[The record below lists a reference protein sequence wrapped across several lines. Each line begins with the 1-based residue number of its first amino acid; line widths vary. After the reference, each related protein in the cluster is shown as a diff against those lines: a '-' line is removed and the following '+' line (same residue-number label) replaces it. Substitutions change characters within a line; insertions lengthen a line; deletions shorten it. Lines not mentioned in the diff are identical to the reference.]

1 MKLKLE
7 NIAVGI
13 IILIGVTA
21 FGFWLMKDPTSDFQA
36 SMPGEDNRQSASLV
50 EELIRIGEKFIQFE
64 NSSTKMNGTWTRFRG
79 EDFDNIKKDAV
90 PLKDSW
96 TDDEPEVLWTIELG
110 EGHAGPAIYKG
121 QVYLLDCDEEKRE
134 DALRCFSLEDGKE
147 IWRRS
152 YGVHVKRNHG
162 MSRTVPAVTEDYVL
176 SIGPRCHVMCVE
188 RETGNLLWGL
198 DMMKEYGTE
207 LPQWYTAQ
215 CPLIDGDK
223 AILSPGGSAI
233 MIAVDI
239 KTGELLWE
247 APNTMQWKMSH
258 SSIIPMTFNGK
269 KMYVYSANGGV
280 CGVSAEGEDE
290 GQVIWENTDWNY
302 SVVAPS
308 PVVFEDG
315 RIFLTTGYG
324 AGGIM
329 IRLQPNGDQ
338 FEVEVLQEY
347 KPKEGLASEQQ
358 TPVVWQGHLFG
369 ILPKDAGANRNQLV
383 CVHPDDVTE
392 MVWISGKTNR
402 FGLGPYIIA
411 DEKMYILSDDGTLT
425 MIKPDKSQY
434 IQLAQKKIIDGH
446 DAWAPLAIA
455 DGRLLMRDSKTMVC
469 LDISKNLP

>member
-1 MKLKLE
+1 MKSK
-7 NIAVGI
+7 NIVVGI
-13 IILIGVTA
+13 AIAIGFAGIV
-21 FGFWLMKDPTSDFQA
+21 FWLVKDPTSSFQA
-36 SMPGEDNRQSASLV
+36 SIPGEDNRQSAGV
-50 EELIRIGEKFIQFE
+50 IEEIIRIGEKFIKFE
-64 NSSTKMNGTWTRFRG
+64 NRSTEMNGTWTRFRG
-79 EDFDNIKKDAV
+79 SGFDNIKKDTA

-96 TDDEPEVLWTIELG
+96 SEEEPQILWSLELG

-121 QVYLLDCDEEKRE
+121 QVYLLDYDEEKRE

-188 RETGNLLWGL
+188 RKTGNLLWGL

-233 MIAVDI
+233 MIAVNI
-239 KTGELLWE
+239 ETGEKIWE

-258 SSIIPMTFNGK
+258 ASIMPMTLNGK
-269 KMYVYSANGGV
+269 KMYVYSADGGV
-280 CGVSAEGEDE
+280 CGVSAEGDDE
-290 GQVIWENTDWNY
+290 GQVLWQTNEWNH

-308 PVVFEDG
+308 PVIFEDG
-315 RIFLTTGYG
+315 RIFLTAGYG
-324 AGGIM
+324 AGGMMLKVTPDGEKFKTEI
-329 IRLQPNGDQ
+329 
-338 FEVEVLQEY
+338 LQEY
-347 KPKEGLASEQQ
+347 KPKEGLACEQQ
-358 TPVVWQGHLFG
+358 TPVIWQEHMIG

-383 CVHPDDVTE
+383 CVHPDDVTK
-392 MVWISGKTNR
+392 MVWTSGKTNR

-425 MIKPDKSQY
+425 MIKPDKDQY

-455 DGRLLMRDSKTMVC
+455 DGRLLMRDAKTMVC
-469 LDISKNLP
+469 LDIGE